1 MSAAS
6 GRSTESAGE
15 PVNLANPAAAA
26 SAGADTVRASIS
38 GRKADFSGTV
48 FRILLY
54 LSISVSVLVLCVLLY
69 DVISGGWD
77 TLTSRLGDF
86 LTGKLGSQ
94 AESSGL
100 SQAIRGTFYIGVFV
114 LVLAIP
120 LGVAA
125 AIYLEEYAKPGK
137 FTSFIGIAI
146 RNLAGVPSVVYG
158 ILGLTIFVQAL
169 RSFTGPDSNGRS
181 VVSAGLTLAILV
193 LPIVIIT
200 AAEAIRAVPTGIREA
215 GYGVGATRWEVVRS
229 HVVPYA
235 APGILTGTV
244 LALARALGEAA
255 PLILVGATTGF
266 LSGGDSYAVG
276 ALRDRFTALPTVIT
290 TWAGRPGE
298 GYRGATS
305 AAIVVL
311 LAIVLVANA
320 AAIILRNHYE
330 KKR

>member
-1 MSAAS
+1 MKL
-6 GRSTESAGE
+6 RT
-15 PVNLANPAAAA
+15 PAAAA
-26 SAGADTVRASIS
+26 ETAGNVVRDRITTPDRDLSGGVFVALLYAAIIASVTVLVVLIADVVTGGWSVLSS
-38 GRKADFSGTV
+38 GLVDFLSGT
-48 FRILLY
+48 
-54 LSISVSVLVLCVLLY
+54 
-69 DVISGGWD
+69 
-77 TLTSRLGDF
+77 
-86 LTGKLGSQ
+86 LGSS
-94 AESSGL
+94 AENSGL

-114 LVLAIP
+114 VVFAFPI
-120 LGVAA
+120 GIGA
-125 AIYLEEYAKPGK
+125 AIYLEEYAEPGR
-137 FTSFIGIAI
+137 FTSFIDVSI

-169 RSFTGPDSNGRS
+169 RGFTGPDANGRS

-200 AAEAIRAVPTGIREA
+200 ASEALRAVPNGIREA
-215 GYGVGATRWEVVRS
+215 GFGVGATRWEVVRS

-266 LSGGDSYAVG
+266 LSGGDSYQLG
-276 ALRDRFTALPTVIT
+276 ALRERFTALPTVIT
-290 TWAGRPGE
+290 TWAGRPGDE
-298 GYRGATS
+298 YRAATA

-311 LAIVLVANA
+311 LVLVLLANT

>member
-1 MSAAS
+1 MNLNTPASSATIGS
-6 GRSTESAGE
+6 EIVRGRITSQQRDTAG
-15 PVNLANPAAAA
+15 
-26 SAGADTVRASIS
+26 R
-38 GRKADFSGTV
+38 V
-48 FRILLY
+48 FVILLY
-54 LSISVSVLVLCVLLY
+54 IALILSVAVLAVLLIDVLMGGWSVL
-69 DVISGGWD
+69 S
-77 TLTSRLGDF
+77 TRLGDF
-86 LTGKLGSQ
+86 LTGTLASS
-94 AESSGL
+94 ADASGL
-100 SQAIRGTFYIGVFV
+100 SQAIRGTFYIGAFVVVFAFPV
-114 LVLAIP
+114 GI
-120 LGVAA
+120 GA
-125 AIYLEEYAKPGK
+125 AIYLEEYAKPGRL
-137 FTSFIGIAI
+137 TTAIDIAI

-158 ILGLTIFVQAL
+158 ILGLTIFVQSM

-200 AAEAIRAVPTGIREA
+200 AAEALRSVPGGIREA
-215 GYGVGATRWEVVRS
+215 GFGVGATRWEVVRS

-266 LSGGDSYAVG
+266 LSGGDSYAIST
-276 ALRDRFTALPTVIT
+276 LRDRFTALPTVIT

-298 GYRGATS
+298 EYRHATS

-311 LAIVLVANA
+311 LALVLLANT